1 MKKFFALIVAV
12 CFALSAMAETEF
24 TFTSKADINQTKDGY
39 TISLAQ
45 GSNTQNAPDYKESW
59 NPEIQPSDM
68 RLYLGNTITLTS
80 DEPLENIQMVFA
92 KSCASNKEYAGLSAS
107 TGTLVSGG
115 VSESFSDWKVD
126 SWTGNATSVVFS
138 LTGKG
143 QRQIQRIVI
152 DGEPIVIIPDEP
164 DPLPT
169 RDDLDGDFVY
179 SEPTAIFPKDTTIL
193 KAEYAF
199 IDNNILVHCDMGSI
213 IKGTDTT
220 SAYFNCNA
228 NYTLTFEATKEIKG
242 LAISGMVRKQFNA
255 EVDHGT
261 IEFCSPG
268 ELEEDYEGNPVVI
281 IKDINETSVTISC
294 PKQVRCYAVRV
305 YFDANPTE
313 ELDCGGGSTGGE
325 TIFLEFD
332 KADAV
337 YESEISEEEG
347 KPNYTIYLMQESNPE
362 YPYITLDLYPAAK
375 GDLTGTYE
383 MENGSLGETT
393 WYQYGESALDRTW
406 MDEDGMVAVSKEGA
420 VYKISGFLTCDDTNT
435 YNFSFTGEMPFYTD
449 DEYYPE
455 GIHDVN
461 EAIGATKILRDGQLI
476 ILRGEKTYTSSG
488 IEIR

>member
-1 MKKFFALIVAV
+1 M
-12 CFALSAMAETEF
+12 
-24 TFTSKADINQTKDGY
+24 
-39 TISLAQ
+39 
-45 GSNTQNAPDYKESW
+45 
-59 NPEIQPSDM
+59 
-68 RLYLGNTITLTS
+68 
-80 DEPLENIQMVFA
+80 
-92 KSCASNKEYAGLSAS
+92 
-107 TGTLVSGG
+107 
-115 VSESFSDWKVD
+115 
-126 SWTGNATSVVFS
+126 
-138 LTGKG
+138 
-143 QRQIQRIVI
+143 
-152 DGEPIVIIPDEP
+152 
-164 DPLPT
+164 
-169 RDDLDGDFVY
+169 
-179 SEPTAIFPKDTTIL
+179 
-193 KAEYAF
+193 
-199 IDNNILVHCDMGSI
+199 
-213 IKGTDTT
+213 
-220 SAYFNCNA
+220 
-228 NYTLTFEATKEIKG
+228 
-242 LAISGMVRKQFNA
+242 
-255 EVDHGT
+255 
-261 IEFCSPG
+261 
-268 ELEEDYEGNPVVI
+268 
-281 IKDINETSVTISC
+281 TISC

-362 YPYITLDLYPAAK
+362 YPYITLDLYPAAQ

-476 ILRGEKTYTSSG
+476 ILRGEKTYTASG